1 MQTCRVRERAHKSRR
16 AAVFSSRSGSEQGM
30 HWSRGNG
37 TKTCRYIKVAS
48 LHVGIRSKIRRCVV
62 GQENIEHGHAWPAE
76 LQRKLRDCR
85 HLSRAPRCMQPR
97 TRLERLARNG
107 ASQPAGRG
115 PWNLDTRPRPQGCPS
130 PWRFHV
136 VQSLEH
142 APPAV
147 AFPPVG
153 SHEHVTYTGA
163 IAAATT
169 KASRK
174 PCITLKRRIYG
185 CRTTVRM
192 VYWYI
197 PLF

>member
-1 MQTCRVRERAHKSRR
+1 MGIGKELHADLQSVRGVRERAHKKRR

-48 LHVGIRSKIRRCVV
+48 LHVGIRCKRRRCVV

-76 LQRKLRDCR
+76 LERKLRDCR

-115 PWNLDTRPRPQGCPS
+115 PWNLDTRPRG
-130 PWRFHV
+130 
-136 VQSLEH
+136 H
-142 APPAV
+142 ARKGVPAHGV
-147 AFPPVG
+147 F
-153 SHEHVTYTGA
+153 T
-163 IAAATT
+163 
-169 KASRK
+169 
-174 PCITLKRRIYG
+174 
-185 CRTTVRM
+185 
-192 VYWYI
+192 
-197 PLF
+197 